1 MPTENIQ
8 TEITLRERFM
18 AGGQAGANGQFEILA
33 ITAGQGNGWLFP
45 PESLEASLPLWE
57 GVETFIDH
65 GAGGAGRS
73 VRDLA
78 GICHSPSFDASTGG
92 IRLKLKATGPS
103 GELLEGIAREWL
115 ANPAPRPA
123 IGFSADLLF
132 TAEGNCVRRILKV
145 LSLDLVVHPA
155 RGGIILRALNQQK
168 GDLMETQLDPK
179 TINSHPDSK
188 RVREEKVPCAMAAP
202 QGDLQP
208 ALIPA
213 VEEVKEA
220 STRSDPPVLPH
231 DPARSLPMGGR
242 EAFLREGESDEIH
255 ILKLQ
260 VSAYLLE
267 SALANAHIPSAA
279 SAAIRKRF
287 TGKIFDPADL
297 NNAIDEARSLA
308 AELAGGS
315 IISGSPRIEDMLS
328 SEDRLQAAVD
338 DLLGAPRDPGMSGKR
353 VERLTGIRELYLSL
367 TGDYDLR
374 GGCDPSRVKLAT
386 TATLPNLVKNAMNKI
401 IVDQWQQ
408 LGRAGY
414 AWWEPVVSIQH
425 FTTLQA
431 ITGILVGEVGQLPE
445 VAEGSDYNELPIADS
460 GETGAWHKYG
470 GYLPLTIELI
480 DRDDLA
486 RLRSYPRK
494 LANAALRRISAL
506 VSSVF
511 TDNAGSGP
519 VMADG
524 GALFNADPVTSPG
537 GHANLGTAPLSNLAW
552 EAAGSAVYS
561 QPMLVADGEAGPRL
575 ALDPKYLLVP
585 RALRLTG
592 MRILYPSFER
602 ESNIFS
608 ENLQRGEFGD
618 VITIPDWQDA
628 NDWAAACDPRL
639 APAVIIG
646 ERFGMLPEIFIAGD
660 PLSPALFTNDE
671 VRLKV
676 RHFLSVFVADYRPLF
691 KANVM

>member
-1 MPTENIQ
+1 MSPSIETIQ
-8 TEITLRERFM
+8 TQITKRERF
-18 AGGQAGANGQFEILA
+18 AASGKSNPGGEFEILA
-33 ITAGQGNGWLFP
+33 ITAGQGNGWVFP
-45 PESLEASLPLWE
+45 RETLEASLPLWE

-65 GAGGAGRS
+65 GASDGGRS
-73 VRDLA
+73 LRDLA
-78 GICHSPSFDASTGG
+78 GICEAPSFDESAGG
-92 IRLKLKATGPS
+92 IRLKLRATGPS
-103 GELLEGIAREWL
+103 GALLELSAREWL
-115 ANPAPRPA
+115 DSPEPRA
-123 IGFSADLLF
+123 AVGFSADLLF
-132 TAEGNCVRRILKV
+132 TAEGNTVRRILRV
-145 LSLDLVVHPA
+145 LSLDLVVNPA

-168 GDLMETQLDPK
+168 GDLMETKLDPK
-179 TINSHPDSK
+179 VLNQPDSK
-188 RVREEKVPCAMAAP
+188 RVREEKTPLAMATP
-202 QGDLQP
+202 KGGVQP
-208 ALIPA
+208 MLIP
-213 VEEVKEA
+213 EGDEA
-220 STRSDPPVLPH
+220 TMQTDPGIKNRPPHPRS
-231 DPARSLPMGGR
+231 
-242 EAFLREGESDEIH
+242 REGICGDERESDEMH
-255 ILKLQ
+255 LLKLQ

-267 SALANAHIPSAA
+267 TALAGAKLPVAA
-279 SAAIRKRF
+279 TTALRKRF
-287 TGKIFDPADL
+287 CGRIFDPADL
-297 NNAIDEARSLA
+297 NTAIDEARSLA

-315 IISGSPRIEDMLS
+315 IIAGSPRVEELLS
-328 SEDRLQAAVD
+328 TEDRLQAAVD
-338 DLLGAPRDPGMSGKR
+338 DLLGAPRDPGMTGKQ
-353 VERLTGIRELYLSL
+353 VERLTGIRELYLML

-425 FTTLQA
+425 FTTLQS
-431 ITGILVGEVGQLPE
+431 ITGILVGEVGELPE
-445 VAEGSDYNELPIADS
+445 VAEGADYGELPIADS

-494 LANAALRRISAL
+494 LANASLRRISAL

-511 TDNAGSGP
+511 TANAGIGP
-519 VMADG
+519 MMADG
-524 GALFNADPVTSPG
+524 GALFNPNPVTTPG
-537 GHANLGTAPLSNLAW
+537 GHANLGTAPLSSTVW

-561 QPMLVADGEAGPRL
+561 QPMLVASGETGPRL

-585 RALRLTG
+585 RALRLAG

-618 VITIPDWQDA
+618 VITVPDWQDA

-660 PLSPALFTNDE
+660 PLSPALFSNDE

-691 KANVM
+691 KANVS

>member
-1 MPTENIQ
+1 MEQSLDIIETK
-8 TEITLRERFM
+8 ITLHERFN
-18 AGGQAGANGQFEILA
+18 ASGRSVQNGAFEILA
-33 ITAGQGNGWLFP
+33 ITAGDGNGWVFP
-45 PESLEASLPLWE
+45 RETLEVSLPLWE

-65 GAGGAGRS
+65 GMTDGGRS

-78 GICHSPSFDASTGG
+78 GICREPAFDSSSGG
-92 IRLKLKATGPS
+92 IHLKLTATGPS
-103 GELLEGIAREWL
+103 GELLESIAREWL
-115 ANPAPRPA
+115 DSPPPRA
-123 IGFSADLLF
+123 TIGFSADLLF
-132 TAEGNCVRRILKV
+132 TAEGNTVRRILKV
-145 LSLDLVVHPA
+145 LSLDLVVNPA
-155 RGGIILRALNQQK
+155 RGGLILRALNQQK

-179 TINSHPDSK
+179 TIEKAPDSK
-188 RVREEKVPCAMAAP
+188 RVREEKTPPAPPQGGCALAAP
-202 QGDLQP
+202 LPGMQTLVNKPD
-208 ALIPA
+208 
-213 VEEVKEA
+213 ETEVRPPQTPLKGGLE
-220 STRSDPPVLPH
+220 SD
-231 DPARSLPMGGR
+231 
-242 EAFLREGESDEIH
+242 SDEIH
-255 ILKLQ
+255 VLKLQ

-267 SALANAHIPSAA
+267 SALANARIPAA
-279 SAAIRKRF
+279 ATNSIRKRF
-287 TGKIFDPADL
+287 AGKIFDPSDL
-297 NNAIDEARSLA
+297 NSAIDEARNLA
-308 AELAGGS
+308 AELAGGAV
-315 IISGSPRIEDMLS
+315 IAGSPRIEDLLS
-328 SEDRLQAAVD
+328 TEDRLQASVD
-338 DLLGAPRDPGMSGKR
+338 DLLGAPREPGMTGKR
-353 VERLTGIRELYLSL
+353 VERLSGIRELYLTL

-386 TATLPNLVKNAMNKI
+386 TATLPNLVKNAMNKV

-425 FTTLQA
+425 FTTLQS

-445 VAEGSDYNELPIADS
+445 VAEGADYDELPIADS

-494 LANAALRRISAL
+494 LANAALRRISVL

-511 TDNAGSGP
+511 TDNAGVGP

-524 GALFNADPVTSPG
+524 GALFNATPVTTPG
-537 GHANLGTAPLSNLAW
+537 GHANLGTAALSNAAW
-552 EAAGSAVYS
+552 EAAGSAVYG
-561 QPMLVADGEAGPRL
+561 QPMLVASGETGPRL

-585 RALRLTG
+585 RAMRLTG

-618 VITIPDWQDA
+618 VITMPDWQDA
-628 NDWAAACDPRL
+628 NNWAAACDPRL
-639 APAVIIG
+639 APAIIIG

-676 RHFLSVFVADYRPLF
+676 RHFLSVFVADYRALF
-691 KANVM
+691 KSNVA